1 MLKFILNAVLQYFRK
16 LDKALFIAVCGVSA
30 FSVLLMYSLVRNG
43 MVSEKHANMYK
54 IQFICLCIGA
64 GLALVISAFDYH
76 KFTKLWFLYVPGAIG
91 LTLLTFTS
99 LGYKPDEGADDVA
112 WIKLG
117 PTTFQPSEVLKIAFI
132 MTLALHLSKAGDRV
146 NHIGNV
152 ILLCL
157 HGAVPTLIVV
167 AQGDDGTALIFFCIF
182 LFMMFSAGISWKYI
196 LPCVVAAP
204 IALWV
209 LWDKIMLPHQKL
221 RFLVLFEEEPM
232 SKPEFADIAY
242 QQYWGKLA
250 LGSGQ
255 VFGKGLFADEY
266 VDVPEVQNDFIF
278 TYVGQCLGFIGC
290 IGLVAALTFIC
301 LKILVNSRI
310 AKDDLGK
317 YICIGVFAL
326 MFVHCV
332 LNLGMV
338 LGVMPVIGVPL
349 PLVSQGGSSMAS
361 MFVCIGLVMS
371 TYSHSEKNYRVF
383 YDAN

>member
-1 MLKFILNAVLQYFRK
+1 MLKIILKAILQYFRK
-16 LDKALFIAVCGVSA
+16 LDKTLFVAVCCTSA
-30 FSVLLMYSLVRNG
+30 FSVLLMYSLVCNR

-54 IQFICLCIGA
+54 IQFICLCVGA
-64 GLALVISAFDYH
+64 GLALIISALDYH
-76 KFTKLWFLYVPGAIG
+76 KFTKLWFLYVPGAVG

-112 WIKLG
+112 WINLG
-117 PTTFQPSEVLKIAFI
+117 FTTFQPSEVLKIAFI
-132 MTLALHLSKAGDRV
+132 MSFALHLAKVGDRV
-146 NHIGNV
+146 NSIGNV
-152 ILLCL
+152 LLLCV

-167 AQGDDGTALIFFCIF
+167 AQGDDGTALIFFCMFIF
-182 LFMMFSAGISWKYI
+182 MIFSAGISWKYI
-196 LPCVVAAP
+196 LPCIIAAP
-204 IALWV
+204 VALWV

-221 RFLVLFEEEPM
+221 RFLVLLEDEPM
-232 SKPEFADIAY
+232 SKPEFANIAY

-266 VDVPEVQNDFIF
+266 VSVPEVQNDFIF
-278 TYVGQCLGFIGC
+278 TYVGQCFGFIGC
-290 IGLVAALTFIC
+290 IGLVAVLTFIC
-301 LKILVNSRI
+301 MKILVDSRI

-317 YICIGVFAL
+317 YICVGVFAM
-326 MFVHCV
+326 MFIHCV

-349 PLVSQGGSSMAS
+349 PFVSQGGSGMAS
-361 MFVCIGLVMS
+361 MFVCIGIVMS

>member
-1 MLKFILNAVLQYFRK
+1 MLKFILNAVLQYIRK
-16 LDKALFIAVCGVSA
+16 LDKALFIAVCGVSM

-64 GLALVISAFDYH
+64 GMALVISALDYH

-112 WIKLG
+112 WINLG
-117 PTTFQPSEVLKIAFI
+117 FTTFQPSEVLKIAFI
-132 MTLALHLSKAGDRV
+132 MSFALHLAKVGDRV

-157 HGAVPTLIVV
+157 HGAIPTLIVV
-167 AQGDDGTALIFFCIF
+167 AQGDDGTALIFFSIF
-182 LFMMFSAGISWKYI
+182 LFMLFSAGISWKYI
-196 LPCVVAAP
+196 LPCIIAAP
-204 IALWV
+204 IAVWV
-209 LWDKIMLPHQKL
+209 LWDKIMQPHQKL

-232 SKPEFADIAY
+232 SKPEFANIAY

-255 VFGKGLFADEY
+255 VFGRGLFADEY
-266 VDVPEVQNDFIF
+266 VSVPEVQNDFIF

-301 LKILVNSRI
+301 LKILVDSRI

-332 LNLGMV
+332 LNLGMA

-349 PLVSQGGSSMAS
+349 PFVSQGGSGMAS
-361 MFVCIGLVMS
+361 MFVCIGIVMS
-371 TYSHSEKNYRVF
+371 AYSHSEKNYRVF